1 MKQKNFTVS
10 IEKNKTSSK
19 TSLSWAL
26 IGGHALECFDNTL
39 YGFFA
44 VLLAPLFFPASSSAG
59 QILASYGAFS
69 AGFVAR
75 PLGAI
80 IFGSL
85 GDKIGRKTP
94 LLYSLGLVGIPT
106 IGIGLLPSYETIGVL
121 SPILL
126 IIFRL
131 SQGLFMG
138 GEYSGVNIYL
148 LEGPYRQ
155 ILGRKTGFLIASGI
169 IGALLATASGALVTM
184 EIMPKYSWRI
194 PFLLGGIFAFVIC
207 FYRKQI
213 AETEDFIKDVV
224 ITRIKPTPWKEV
236 FQNYKGNITV
246 SCLVAGMMIMPLY
259 LATIFANRLFKEI
272 GYTQSQSMLLNMMA
286 MFLDAIFVLYFGRLA
301 DKIGFKKQLII
312 GSLAAVLIA
321 FPAFVCV
328 LPAYINT
335 FSIYAFIFLLTIPGC
350 IVTGCAMPYIG
361 CLFPTTCRYTGTA
374 ISVTIGHAIFGGTTP
389 LIASFLTDYFGTKL
403 APAFWLV
410 FFACLTAITI
420 SYTKSFGSSER
431 TH

>member
-1 MKQKNFTVS
+1 MKKETFTVS
-10 IEKNKTSSK
+10 IEKNKTSSE

-138 GEYSGVNIYL
+138 GEYRPHS
-148 LEGPYRQ
+148 
-155 ILGRKTGFLIASGI
+155 S
-169 IGALLATASGALVTM
+169 
-184 EIMPKYSWRI
+184 PK
-194 PFLLGGIFAFVIC
+194 C
-207 FYRKQI
+207 
-213 AETEDFIKDVV
+213 
-224 ITRIKPTPWKEV
+224 
-236 FQNYKGNITV
+236 
-246 SCLVAGMMIMPLY
+246 
-259 LATIFANRLFKEI
+259 
-272 GYTQSQSMLLNMMA
+272 
-286 MFLDAIFVLYFGRLA
+286 
-301 DKIGFKKQLII
+301 
-312 GSLAAVLIA
+312 
-321 FPAFVCV
+321 
-328 LPAYINT
+328 NT
-335 FSIYAFIFLLTIPGC
+335 C
-350 IVTGCAMPYIG
+350 
-361 CLFPTTCRYTGTA
+361 
-374 ISVTIGHAIFGGTTP
+374 
-389 LIASFLTDYFGTKL
+389 
-403 APAFWLV
+403 
-410 FFACLTAITI
+410 
-420 SYTKSFGSSER
+420 
-431 TH
+431 